1 MVPAEIMDSLRDR
14 GTRIAVVGASN
25 HPAKYGNIITRD
37 LAAKGYPVF
46 PVNPH
51 ETEIAG
57 LVAYRTVGEVPA
69 PVHIANFVVPPEV
82 TLAVLRGLDPA
93 SVPVVWFQPGA
104 FDEEVVSFARKRFRH
119 VVAGDCI
126 MVVTRLV

>member
-1 MVPAEIMDSLRDR
+1 
-14 GTRIAVVGASN
+14 
-25 HPAKYGNIITRD
+25 
-37 LAAKGYPVF
+37 
-46 PVNPH
+46 
-51 ETEIAG
+51 
-57 LVAYRTVGEVPA
+57 
-69 PVHIANFVVPPEV
+69 VHIANFVVPPEV